1 MRDVSSI
8 FEYWLK
14 NAVEDL
20 DLINELELM
29 KKNPKLIEDAF
40 YRELEFGTGGLR
52 GIIGVGTNRM
62 NIYVIRKA
70 SQGLANYLNKR
81 YKNPSIAVSY
91 DSRIK
96 SDLFARTASEVFAAN
111 GIKVYIYSE
120 LMPTP
125 NLSYAVRYFNCSAG
139 IMVTASHN
147 PSKYNGYKVYGND
160 GCQIT
165 NVVANDILSE
175 IEKIN
180 PFIDVKTCQFSMA
193 LRNGFIE
200 YIRGDVFDSF
210 IERVSKESVIY
221 DDEINRNVKIVYSP
235 LNGTGLKPV
244 TQILKRNGFN
254 NVLVVEEQERPD
266 GLFPTCP
273 YPNPEIKEAMN
284 LGVKRAF
291 KVNADLF
298 IATDPDCD
306 RVGTA
311 VFDSNLNDY
320 VLITG
325 NQMGVLLLDYICCQR
340 TKHNQMPDNPIAI
353 KTIVTTDMAF
363 EIAKKYHVTIKEVL
377 TGFKYIGEQILYLE
391 KDGKEGSYIFGFEES
406 YGYLSG
412 TYVRDKDAVDGSF
425 LIAEMFAYYKTRGI
439 SLLDRLE
446 ELYKEFGY
454 YSNYLNSYTF
464 EGSSGFN
471 KMRLIMDKFRSNN
484 INYEDKIK
492 EIIDYQKGVG
502 DLPKSNVIKIIFE
515 NGSSIVARPSGT
527 EPKLKIYF
535 SFKGKSIEENEKS
548 YNKFLQLIEKEIQ

>member
-1 MRDVSSI
+1 MRDISSI

-52 GIIGVGTNRM
+52 GIIGAGTNRM

-70 SQGLANYLNKR
+70 SQGLANYLNKI

-175 IEKIN
+175 IEKID

-200 YIRGDVFDSF
+200 YIRDDVFDSF

-221 DDEINRNVKIVYSP
+221 DDAINRNVKIVYSP

-254 NVLVVEEQERPD
+254 NVSVVEEQERPD

-325 NQMGVLLLDYICCQR
+325 NQMGVLLLDYICSQR

-454 YSNYLNSYTF
+454 YSNYLNSYAF

>member
-1 MRDVSSI
+1 MRDISSI

-52 GIIGVGTNRM
+52 GIIGAGTNRM

-70 SQGLANYLNKR
+70 SQGLANYLNKI

-96 SDLFARTASEVFAAN
+96 SDLFARTASEIFAAN

-175 IEKIN
+175 IEKID

-200 YIRGDVFDSF
+200 YIRDDVFDSF

-254 NVLVVEEQERPD
+254 NVSVVEEQERPD

-284 LGVKRAF
+284 LGVKRSF

-325 NQMGVLLLDYICCQR
+325 NQMGVLLLDYICSQR

-454 YSNYLNSYTF
+454 YSNYLNSYAF

>member
-40 YRELEFGTGGLR
+40 YRDLEFGTGGLR

-454 YSNYLNSYTF
+454 YSNYLNSYAF

>member
-175 IEKIN
+175 IEKID